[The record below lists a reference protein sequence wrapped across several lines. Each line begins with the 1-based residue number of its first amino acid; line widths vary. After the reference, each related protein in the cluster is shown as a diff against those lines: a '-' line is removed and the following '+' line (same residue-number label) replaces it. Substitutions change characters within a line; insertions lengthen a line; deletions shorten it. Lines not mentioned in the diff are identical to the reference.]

1 MGVPAVMP
9 LSTEVVKIGKSVFM
23 FNLRYDGES
32 KEQSAGNV
40 HSFASK
46 KSLVEEHIIVRTAN
60 RHWCAGVRVPRQAS
74 ESSSRNSAT
83 KAGRNFLEMPYPD
96 RIRVT
101 VNDAMQLFN

>member
-1 MGVPAVMP
+1 MSVSAEMP
-9 LSTEVVKIGKSVFM
+9 LSIKVVGIGKSVLM
-23 FNLRYDGES
+23 FNFRYDGES
-32 KEQSAGNV
+32 KEQSAGNI

-46 KSLVEEHIIVRTAN
+46 KSLVEEHIVVRTAN

>member
-1 MGVPAVMP
+1 MLAVMP
-9 LSTEVVKIGKSVFM
+9 LSSKVVKTGKSVFM
-23 FNLRYDGES
+23 FNLRSYGKS

-40 HSFASK
+40 HSFATEK
-46 KSLVEEHIIVRTAN
+46 ILVGEHVFIRTAN

-96 RIRVT
+96 SIRVT